1 MKETIKLVAIV
12 LIAGIIGGFV
22 GGLVGNQSGNLG
34 AGTRFPNGISADS
47 TSPSAGE
54 VRGTTLT
61 STGAATLA
69 SAIVSGATTLSSTL
83 SVTGATTLKV
93 LTQGGAVLATSTSA
107 TATTFVL
114 ADLLTYSTWQVTP
127 NVADLTYTFPA
138 SSTLSTLIPTAGDS
152 RTWTIYNATTTAGI
166 DVIFAAGSAG
176 TEIKGAGG
184 AALTIDEA
192 SFGTI
197 TLIRK
202 ANSDIIILTGFPTA
216 D

>member
-1 MKETIKLVAIV
+1 MNNIHNWINTGLILLVAILLV
-12 LIAGIIGGFV
+12 
-22 GGLVGNQSGNLG
+22 VGNQSGYLG
-34 AGTRFPNGISADS
+34 GGTRFPSGISADS
-47 TSPSAGE
+47 TSPSVGE

-107 TATTFVL
+107 TATTFAL
-114 ADLLTYSTWQVTP
+114 ADLLTYSAWEVTP

-138 SSTLSTLIPTAGDS
+138 SSTLSTIIPTAGDS
-152 RTWTIYNATTTAGI
+152 RTWTIYNATTTATI
-166 DVIFAAGSAG
+166 DVIFAAGTGS
-176 TEIKGAGG
+176 EIKGAGG

-197 TLIRK
+197 TLTRK
-202 ANSDIIILTGFPTA
+202 ANSDIIILTNFPTA